1 MSQENEPTNKTEGT
15 FQQASLAKKLG
26 FWYLWAIAVGAVV
39 GDGIFMLM
47 GSAFS
52 EAGPSSI
59 LAFLIAGILQAFLMI
74 SFGELAVGMP
84 SAGGPQLWGERLL
97 GKEWGVISNL
107 SFAIGWII
115 AGGSTGLAIG
125 AYTQQLLGL
134 NGVEWQIIFALV
146 WNLIF
151 ALANIAGV
159 IVSATF
165 QFILTA
171 SLVII
176 MIIFG
181 VAGVTLTDPNNFTP
195 FMPNGM
201 IGMIFAIPMGAYAYM
216 GASTVVYAGE
226 ETKSA
231 INLPKVLVWSSVTF
245 IAVYTLSQIV
255 VVGSIPYSLVP
266 EMAENMI
273 SPYTLAAEHLFGGV
287 AATIMNLA
295 AWLAAAT
302 CLLMGTMY
310 APPRSLYALA
320 RAGYRIPRSLSSISK
335 TTRAPV
341 MGTVITLIISELL
354 VLLGWFDPN
363 FVYVTLALQL
373 VFAWCISWLISLA
386 AVFVYRK
393 KYAAEV
399 QQLKWRIPLY
409 PITPIIGLIGII
421 VVIVFTFMYSI
432 IDLIAGIAWVALLY
446 IATKYYICKERTF

>member
-1 MSQENEPTNKTEGT
+1 MSQSSIKTEER
-15 FQQASLAKKLG
+15 FQQPSLAKKLG

-47 GSAFS
+47 GSAFY

-134 NGVEWQIIFALV
+134 NGVEWQILLALL

-159 IVSATF
+159 IVSATV

-171 SLVII
+171 SLVAV
-176 MIIFG
+176 MVVFG
-181 VAGVTLTDPNNFTP
+181 LAGVTLIDPNNFNP
-195 FMPNGM
+195 FMPNGLM
-201 IGMIFAIPMGAYAYM
+201 GMVFAIPMGVYAYM

-226 ETKSA
+226 EAKSA
-231 INLPKVLVWSSVTF
+231 MNLPKVLVWSSVTF
-245 IAVYTLSQIV
+245 IAVYTLSQVV

-266 EMAENMI
+266 DMVQNMV

-302 CLLMGTMY
+302 CLIMGTMY
-310 APPRSLYALA
+310 APPRSIYALA
-320 RAGYRIPRSLSSISK
+320 KSGYRIPRVLASVSR
-335 TTRAPV
+335 TTRVPV
-341 MGTVITLIISELL
+341 IGTLLTLAASEAL
-354 VLLGWFDPN
+354 VLVGWFDPN

-373 VFAWCISWLISLA
+373 VFAWCVSWLISLA
-386 AVFVYRK
+386 AVFAYRK
-393 KYAAEV
+393 KFPDEV
-399 QQLKWRIPLY
+399 RSLKWHIPLY
-409 PITPIIGLIGII
+409 PVTPIIGIFGIL

-432 IDLIAGIAWVALLY
+432 VDLIAGIIWVSLLY
-446 IATKYYICKERTF
+446 IAAKYYIAK

>member
-1 MSQENEPTNKTEGT
+1 MSQSLSKTET
-15 FQQASLAKKLG
+15 FQQPSLAKKLG

-47 GSAFS
+47 GSAFN
-52 EAGPSSI
+52 EAGPSSV

-134 NGVEWQIIFALV
+134 NGVEWQILFALL
-146 WNLIF
+146 WNLLF

-159 IVSATF
+159 IVSATV

-171 SLVII
+171 SLVAV
-176 MIIFG
+176 MVIFG
-181 VAGVTLTDPNNFTP
+181 VAGVTLIDPNNFNP
-195 FMPNGM
+195 FMPNGLM
-201 IGMIFAIPMGAYAYM
+201 GMVFAIPMGVYAYM

-226 ETKSA
+226 ETKNA
-231 INLPKVLVWSSVTF
+231 MNLPKVLVWSSVTF
-245 IAVYTLSQIV
+245 IAVYTLSQVV

-266 EMAENMI
+266 EMVQNMI

-302 CLLMGTMY
+302 CLIMGTMY
-310 APPRSLYALA
+310 APPRSIYALA
-320 RAGYRIPRSLSSISK
+320 KSGYRIPRVLASVSK
-335 TTRAPV
+335 TTRVPV
-341 MGTVITLIISELL
+341 VGTLLTLAVSEVL
-354 VLLGWFDPN
+354 VLVGWFDPN

-373 VFAWCISWLISLA
+373 VFAWCVSWLISLA
-386 AVFVYRK
+386 AVFAYRK
-393 KYAAEV
+393 KYPDEV
-399 QQLKWRIPLY
+399 RRLKWHIPLY
-409 PITPIIGLIGII
+409 PVTPIIGIVGII

-432 IDLIAGIAWVALLY
+432 IDLIAGIVWVSLLY
-446 IATKYYICKERTF
+446 IATKYYIAK